1 MKVSRAGRGGDGA
14 ERSGLASGRKA
25 QQFTAPR
32 PRGQYSP
39 RRGSWSFEATLGW
52 EGCSGWNC
60 WKLWNASEN
69 QSPLRRTPWL
79 GHRFPDPCLRKTG
92 SPPMGRAGAV
102 ALRCSFLQRIL
113 SSAHCH
119 SVQMTLPTG
128 HCWRSW
134 SDRVQDGIW

>member
-1 MKVSRAGRGGDGA
+1 MKVSGAGRGGDGA

-39 RRGSWSFEATLGW
+39 RRGSWSFEETLGW

-69 QSPLRRTPWL
+69 QSPGRPKGDSTEKRGRRAS
-79 GHRFPDPCLRKTG
+79 GDHR
-92 SPPMGRAGAV
+92 SPPATLTQWPDV
-102 ALRCSFLQRIL
+102 TFLL
-113 SSAHCH
+113 S
-119 SVQMTLPTG
+119 G
-128 HCWRSW
+128 
-134 SDRVQDGIW
+134 